1 MLILKPGRKDW
12 WDIRKQC
19 SGSIGKMKKL
29 RYYRAPWTMRKEP
42 VRFLRKSIH
51 LNNLELFM
59 VVEEGFLHLNLPA
72 PVHGDRKERKKM
84 NFPKIEK
91 KEKGPVKSKLAPAL
105 SF

>member
-1 MLILKPGRKDW
+1 
-12 WDIRKQC
+12 
-19 SGSIGKMKKL
+19 
-29 RYYRAPWTMRKEP
+29 
-42 VRFLRKSIH
+42 
-51 LNNLELFM
+51 M